1 MGGPDERLD
10 ELAGRPYQ
18 DEGDALAAITEA
30 ISIVNGELAAQQ
42 ARATMAG
49 AEGLAPIG
57 DVIRRWIEKLAR
69 MVKAIAEQFEA
80 MTYTIGVNWPLG
92 VSVSISW
99 TPKPAPAAAV

>member
-1 MGGPDERLD
+1 MGGPDDRLD
-10 ELAGRPYQ
+10 ALAARQFG
-18 DEGDALAAITEA
+18 DEGDAFAAITEA
-30 ISIVNGELAAQQ
+30 VSIINGEIAAQQ

-57 DVIRRWIEKLAR
+57 DVIRHWIEKLVA
-69 MVKAIAEQFEA
+69 MVRAIAEQFAA

-99 TPKPAPAAAV
+99 TPKPA